1 MLARLLK
8 RSAVFA
14 VALAL
19 LAGTTARAED
29 KKDDKKDEIPKK
41 VMDALKAKFP
51 KAEIRK
57 WTKEKEND
65 KVIYDIEFKQDGKN
79 FEADIFEDGTYQN
92 WEKAIEAK
100 DLPKAVRD
108 AVDKKYP
115 KATLKE
121 VMEVNEVKDGKDKLE
136 GYEIVL
142 ETADKKEIEV
152 MVAPDGKILEDS
164 SDEKKDEKKDK
175 K

>member
-1 MLARLLK
+1 MEDLLMVARAKWLLT
-8 RSAVFA
+8 
-14 VALAL
+14 VALAAFV
-19 LAGTTARAED
+19 LAVPAARAE
-29 KKDDKKDEIPKK
+29 DKKDEIPKK
-41 VMDALKAKFP
+41 VMDTLKAKFP

-65 KVIYDIEFKQDGKN
+65 KVIYDIEFKQGTQN
-79 FEADIFEDGTYQN
+79 FEADIFEDGSIQN

-142 ETADKKEIEV
+142 ETADKKEVEV